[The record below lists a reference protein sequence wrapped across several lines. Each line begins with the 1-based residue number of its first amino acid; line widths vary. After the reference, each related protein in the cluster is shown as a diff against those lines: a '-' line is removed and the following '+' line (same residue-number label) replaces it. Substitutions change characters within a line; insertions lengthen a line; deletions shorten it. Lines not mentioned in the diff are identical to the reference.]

1 MVCHG
6 FSLSPAVAS
15 SFQIDPKIAIPPKKL
30 SSKVCLQLS
39 GLLPAGQLLIFV
51 GAESKY
57 LSLRPSPP
65 PDFDN
70 LHCARNASD
79 RKLEPRKAWE

>member
-39 GLLPAGQLLIFV
+39 GLLPAG
-51 GAESKY
+51 
-57 LSLRPSPP
+57 
-65 PDFDN
+65 
-70 LHCARNASD
+70 
-79 RKLEPRKAWE
+79 